1 MRTTIRIM
9 TIHGNSNTAPS
20 GTEIFELPFSRM
32 RLLKNDNLGTN
43 RSFSLVRSSRDGR
56 AGVDGIR
63 LMRLLT
69 NPMAATNAPRRVQK
83 LKARSRAGPK
93 NNHLQDNSAQLAQKD
108 LSVLIEVHRSEDV
121 PVERILC
128 EECNERR
135 GGGASQV

>member
-1 MRTTIRIM
+1 M

-20 GTEIFELPFSRM
+20 GTDILELPFSRM

-69 NPMAATNAPRRVQK
+69 KPMAATNAP
-83 LKARSRAGPK
+83 ACSDA
-93 NNHLQDNSAQLAQKD
+93 
-108 LSVLIEVHRSEDV
+108 
-121 PVERILC
+121 
-128 EECNERR
+128 
-135 GGGASQV
+135 